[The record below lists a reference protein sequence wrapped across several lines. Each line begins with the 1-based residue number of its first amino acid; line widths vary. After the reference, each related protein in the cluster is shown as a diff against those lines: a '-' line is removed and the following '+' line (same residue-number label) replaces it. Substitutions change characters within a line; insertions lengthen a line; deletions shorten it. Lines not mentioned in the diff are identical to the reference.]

1 MTIALVTIRTLI
13 IMGIL
18 LYDDGYNVRE
28 DLAKRTGLSEAR
40 VQVRVSISV
49 FCKFIHNITY
59 IT

>member
-49 FCKFIHNITY
+49 FCKY
-59 IT
+59 ISCI